1 MMKSR
6 IIPLQTKILGL
17 ISTLILLI
25 VILLASIFAYLQF
38 VDARAQ
44 VEQLALLSAK
54 TISLMPELRDAIERN
69 EIEARFRPIAEQV
82 KDQVQASNIIIENR
96 EEIIYSHIDSDQVGK
111 NSLENTNYHALVF
124 GGSYNF
130 ELERE
135 NGSVL
140 IGKVPIIADNDGYTQ
155 VIGTVSVEF
164 LEKDIYGDIYARI
177 KTIAIVSLFVL
188 ILGIV
193 GGVFLTKS
201 IRNDT
206 LGLEPHEIS
215 SLYTERSAILLSIK
229 EGIMAVDR
237 NGIVTLMNHS
247 AKTMLNL
254 KEEDLIGQLI
264 YPILPTIKME
274 DVLQKGQPI
283 HNVEIRIG
291 EKTFIFNLTPI
302 IENEQV
308 VGVVS
313 TFQDKT
319 ELKKLMHTL
328 SEVREYSEGLR
339 AQTHEYANK
348 IYLLSGLLQLERY
361 HDAIEFIQQE
371 STVHQHRSQ
380 ILFNQIHDPNVQAI
394 LLGKLGRASEK
405 KINLEIEP
413 DSFVDSLPDHI
424 GIADI
429 ITIIGN
435 LIDNAFEAV
444 AQQKEKNV
452 TFSITGFGNDF
463 IIEVTDNG
471 QGITDDE
478 MVSLFSIGYSSKGD
492 NRGYGLFNVKRIVE
506 SLDGTIEVGNE
517 KRGGSIFTVYLP
529 KKVLGNGRGEQ
540 NDKSHYSGG

>member
-1 MMKSR
+1 MKKSKF
-6 IIPLQTKILGL
+6 IPLQTKILGL
-17 ISTLILLI
+17 MSTLVLLI

-38 VDARAQ
+38 IDEREHVK
-44 VEQLALLSAK
+44 QLVLQAAK
-54 TISLMPELRDAIERN
+54 TVSLMPELLEVIETRDIESH
-69 EIEARFRPIAEQV
+69 FRPIAEQV
-82 KDQVQASNIIIENR
+82 KDQVRAANIIIENR
-96 EEIIYSHIDSDQVGK
+96 EEIVYSHMDPTQVGEK
-111 NSLENTNYHALVF
+111 SLDDTNYHAFVF

-130 ELERE
+130 EVERE
-135 NGSVL
+135 NGPVL
-140 IGKVPIIADNDGYTQ
+140 IGKVPIISDNGEYTQ

-164 LEKDIYGDIYARI
+164 LEKDIYEDIYTKI
-177 KTIAIVSLFVL
+177 KTIAFASLFVL
-188 ILGIV
+188 MLGII

-201 IRNDT
+201 IRKDT

-229 EGIMAVDR
+229 EGIMAVNR
-237 NGIVTLMNHS
+237 NGTITLANPS
-247 AKTMLNL
+247 AKAMLNL
-254 KEEDLIGQLI
+254 EEEDLTGHPIR
-264 YPILPTIKME
+264 PILPTIVL
-274 DVLQKGQPI
+274 DGVLQTGKPI
-283 HNVEIRIG
+283 HNVEIPIG
-291 EKTFIFNLTPI
+291 EKTFIFNSTPI
-302 IENEQV
+302 IENGQV

-313 TFQDKT
+313 SFQDKT

-348 IYLLSGLLQLERY
+348 MYLLSGLLQLERY
-361 HDAIEFIQQE
+361 QDAFEFIQQE
-371 STVHQHRSQ
+371 STVHQHRSH

-413 DSFVDSLPDHI
+413 DSFVDPLPDHI
-424 GIADI
+424 GIADM

-452 TFSITGFGNDF
+452 TFSITGFGNDI

-471 QGITDDE
+471 SGMTDDA
-478 MVSLFSIGYSSKGD
+478 MASLFTLGYSSKGE

-506 SLDGTIEVGNE
+506 SLGGTIEVGNE
-517 KRGGSIFTVYLP
+517 KNGGSIFTVYLP
-529 KKVLGNGRGEQ
+529 KRALEKGRAER
-540 NDKSHYSGG
+540 ND